1 MAANWPQIGKKKMT
15 SKFSDMTSSLNFF
28 HLVVFLLSS
37 SVTGPSFMSMPWL
50 VLELWQFSFI
60 KDWPEIRNL
69 EIHSSRFCL
78 ISGDWGKSGIPNL
91 AQMSLINCY
100 STLQNAR
107 VKAFTFSELL
117 RENQQVAKI
126 APPPPPPRLGLKS
139 FVSFKFTVSWQI
151 IIFDF
156 MPISFNIFVK
166 IYKTTKCST

>member
-1 MAANWPQIGKKKMT
+1 MT
-15 SKFSDMTSSLNFF
+15 SQFFDMTSSLNFF
-28 HLVVFLLSS
+28 DVVVFVLSS
-37 SVTGPSFMSMPWL
+37 SDTGPSFMLMSRL

-60 KDWPEIRNL
+60 KDWTKIRKSEIP
-69 EIHSSRFCL
+69 SSSSSL
-78 ISGDWGKSGIPNL
+78 ISGQWGKSGIPNL

-117 RENQQVAKI
+117 RENQQVGKI
-126 APPPPPPRLGLKS
+126 TPPPPRPRLGLKS

-151 IIFDF
+151 ISFDF